1 MQRTNMVHFC
11 DIVYTAVGSPG
22 IPAHLYPIIL
32 LYYIVFIIFS
42 SGASRLTIL
51 VWFLQRTL
59 LCLERPCQPI

>member
-1 MQRTNMVHFC
+1 MRRTNMVHYC
-11 DIVYTAVGSPG
+11 GIVYTAVGPPG
-22 IPAHLYPIIL
+22 IPVHLVPVNL
-32 LYYIVFIIFS
+32 LYYKEYIIFS